1 MLKSELGYAPKK
13 YLIRRIY
20 FMKKRFTTTKMT
32 VLLGLFIAMS
42 VIGAYIKIPNPIT
55 SSIALDSL
63 PAYLC
68 ALILGGVPGAIIGF
82 LGHMISAATAGFPLT
97 LPIHLLIGLEMS
109 LIMLIFSY
117 IAKRFNI
124 AVAIVIGFILNGIC
138 APASLIIVP
147 GFGIAAFT
155 GSVVPLSI
163 ASALNILVSCLIY
176 QAIKNIK
183 IVKEMREVK
192 NEL

>member
-1 MLKSELGYAPKK
+1 
-13 YLIRRIY
+13 
-20 FMKKRFTTTKMT
+20 MKKKFITTKMT

-63 PAYLC
+63 PAYLGT
-68 ALILGGVPGAIIGF
+68 LILGGIPGAIIAF
-82 LGHMISAATAGFPLT
+82 LGHMISAATAGFGLT
-97 LPIHLLIGLEMS
+97 VPIHLFVALEMS

-117 IAKRFNI
+117 AAKHINVP
-124 AVAIVIGFILNGIC
+124 VACVIGLILNGIC
-138 APASLIIVP
+138 APASLIIIP

-155 GSVVPLSI
+155 GSLIPLLI
-163 ASALNILVSCLIY
+163 ASAINILISSLIY
-176 QAIKNIK
+176 QAIRNIK

-192 NEL
+192 NGL